1 MSMVW
6 DYSLDNYLTA
16 GNVDVLYEFDPTY
29 VDQCHPNYPD
39 CVSGQNSCPD
49 CNNSSNPIL
58 RVSGKLVTYS
68 HNTAI
73 ITDVPELT
81 DPNDDS
87 FNVTLT
93 PNPVKDRLTISTDYY
108 KGRAGVHIINAQGM
122 IVRNFNMIGSA
133 TIDVSDLPAGIYVV
147 QVLGGKMV
155 TKKVI
160 VQ

>member
-1 MSMVW
+1 M
-6 DYSLDNYLTA
+6 
-16 GNVDVLYEFDPTY
+16 
-29 VDQCHPNYPD
+29 
-39 CVSGQNSCPD
+39 
-49 CNNSSNPIL
+49 
-58 RVSGKLVTYS
+58 VTYS

-93 PNPVKDRLTISTDYY
+93 PNPVKDRLTISTDYN

-122 IVRNFNMIGSA
+122 IVRNFNMIGS
-133 TIDVSDLPAGIYVV
+133 TTVDMSDLPAGIYVV